1 MKEHGLPCLPRQTV
15 SPKSEEQRTVSSRL
29 KGFHMAMNTG
39 LSGGRGKPQRAGD
52 APLRAGALRVARML
66 TASAPPARRRRPGK
80 ASAPRPLHRLQ
91 AGGATALGADGLR
104 APPLP
109 WRPRARRP
117 ASTQRRPASHAE
129 RRCKREGISRGKREG
144 RERRVGEEGDVWLE
158 DKGWWIRLWWER
170 RRCRLC

>member
-1 MKEHGLPCLPRQTV
+1 MNERAWPALPSEADGLPQERGAEDGEQQAQGVPTRG
-15 SPKSEEQRTVSSRL
+15 SP
-29 KGFHMAMNTG
+29 
-39 LSGGRGKPQRAGD
+39 GGRGKLQRAGD

-66 TASAPPARRRRPGK
+66 TASAPPARHRRPGK
-80 ASAPRPLHRLQ
+80 ASAPHPLRCPQ
-91 AGGATALGADGLR
+91 AGGAATLGAGGLR
-104 APPLP
+104 GPPLP
-109 WRPRARRP
+109 WRPCARRP
-117 ASTQRRPASHAE
+117 ASARRRPASRAE

>member
-29 KGFHMAMNTG
+29 KGFHMATNTG

-80 ASAPRPLHRLQ
+80 ASAPRPLRRPQ
-91 AGGATALGADGLR
+91 AGGAAALGAGGLR

-117 ASTQRRPASHAE
+117 ASAQHRPASRAE

>member
-29 KGFHMAMNTG
+29 KGFHMATNTG

-66 TASAPPARRRRPGK
+66 TASAPPARCRRPGK
-80 ASAPRPLHRLQ
+80 ASAPRPLRRPQ
-91 AGGATALGADGLR
+91 AGGAAALGA
-104 APPLP
+104 PLP

-117 ASTQRRPASHAE
+117 ASARRRPASRAE

-144 RERRVGEEGDVWLE
+144 RERRVGG
-158 DKGWWIRLWWER
+158 GR
-170 RRCRLC
+170 RRVVGR